1 MAWSASPPLAGG
13 QTRDAQAQ
21 SAGRP
26 ADFDAVYRDYA
37 PMVRRTVWS
46 LGRAEDLDDI
56 VQEVFV
62 RLWKAWGQ
70 FDGRSERRTWVYR
83 VTVNTARS
91 HWRSRGR
98 LKAALKRLWTA
109 GPRAQ
114 SAAGG
119 QEAWDLNRKLGLAL
133 GALDRKQREAL
144 TLVHLEGLSL
154 AEAGQAMGVPEG
166 TVKSRLFHARAR
178 MQTLLAEDGHEK
190 D

>member
-1 MAWSASPPLAGG
+1 MAWTASPPLAGG
-13 QTRDAQAQ
+13 QTQDAQAFA
-21 SAGRP
+21 AGRP
-26 ADFDAVYRDYA
+26 EDFEAVYQAYA

-62 RLWKAWGQ
+62 RLWRHWGQ
-70 FDGRSERRTWVYR
+70 FDGRSERKTWIYR
-83 VTVNTARS
+83 VTINTARS

-98 LKAALKRLWTA
+98 LKAALQRFWTA
-109 GPRAQ
+109 LPRAQ
-114 SAAGG
+114 AAAPA
-119 QEAWDLNRKLGLAL
+119 QEAWDLDRGLAA
-133 GALDRKQREAL
+133 ALARLDPRQREAL
-144 TLVHLEGLSL
+144 TLVHLEGLSV

-178 MQTLLAEDGHEK
+178 MQALLSEDGDGK